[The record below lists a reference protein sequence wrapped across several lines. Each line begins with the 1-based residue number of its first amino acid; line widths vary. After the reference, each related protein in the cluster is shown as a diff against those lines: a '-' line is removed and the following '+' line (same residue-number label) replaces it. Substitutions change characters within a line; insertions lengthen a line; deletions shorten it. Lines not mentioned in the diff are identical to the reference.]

1 MARHEQTH
9 SQSRKIALCGMMT
22 ALSVV
27 ILSLGSLIPLATF
40 ACPLLAMICLLP
52 VVCDYGASAAAA
64 VYAAAAVLGL
74 LLCPDKEI
82 ALFYVFLG
90 WYPGIRA
97 RLDKLPRLIRG
108 AVKCGLF
115 TLSVAVMYALI
126 LYLLRLEAVVEEFS
140 DYSTAM
146 VMILLVLGN
155 VMFLIFDRVLALLSL
170 MYEKKRKK

>member
-9 SQSRKIALCGMMT
+9 RQSRKIALCGMMT

-52 VVCDYGASAAAA
+52 AVCDYGAGAAAA
-64 VYAAAAVLGL
+64 VYAAVAVLGL

-90 WYPGIRA
+90 WYPGVRA
-97 RLDKLPRLIRG
+97 QLDKLPRFVRG

-115 TLSVAVMYALI
+115 TLSMTVMYALI
-126 LYLLRLEAVVEEFS
+126 LHMFRLEAVVEEFS
-140 DYSTAM
+140 DCSAAM
-146 VMILLVLGN
+146 VVILLALGN

-170 MYEKKRKK
+170 LYSRKRKK